1 MDAEFTRLETQLEQ
15 LISMYAALRSENRD
29 LRTHRSR
36 LEAENRLLM
45 SKVDLAAEKLE
56 ALLARLPQ

>member
-15 LISMYAALRSENRD
+15 LISMYAALRGENRE
-29 LRTHRSR
+29 LRTHKSR

-56 ALLARLPQ
+56 AVLARLPQ